1 MQRTAAQK
9 LQEDDRARRSQRK
22 LQSEILIDDDK
33 KPSLSESPNYP
44 DSNRAMS
51 LSKNDLGI
59 TSMND
64 LVDWTGSYMHFKQAL
79 EMVAWKRGE
88 ALSYLDAFP
97 GFRDRFKKELIKQR
111 HLEARLPKAMRD
123 KIAANKPN
131 LKLVETILFEHNK
144 TPLM

>member
-1 MQRTAAQK
+1 MQRTTAQK

-88 ALSYLDAFP
+88 VLSYLDAFP
-97 GFRDRFKKELIKQR
+97 GFRDRFKKS
-111 HLEARLPKAMRD
+111 
-123 KIAANKPN
+123 
-131 LKLVETILFEHNK
+131 
-144 TPLM
+144 